1 MGCVDGAR
9 RIAAAGRAA
18 FHRSLEFAVTAAA
31 SEFELASAPTRTVG
45 GVGQRA
51 RPELPA
57 PVAPRRFQIVRC
69 LGYGGMGIVYEA
81 IDRERGGRVALKR
94 LRDAHPECLLR
105 FKREFRCL
113 AGRQHPNWVQAFELI
128 EEDGHWFITMEL
140 VEGVDFLT
148 WVLTGAGQRPFI
160 ERRLRDGLRQLV
172 RAVAALHDAGKVHR
186 DVKPSNVLVTRSG
199 RVVLLDFG
207 LVADLY
213 EDDFICAEGV
223 GTPAY
228 VAPEQMAAE
237 PPDRAADWYSV
248 GVVLYHALTGALPFA
263 GTASQIL
270 RRKAAE
276 DPMRPR
282 ERAAG
287 VPDDLEQLCVALLAR
302 DPAARPSGR
311 ELLAV
316 LADSVDL
323 KRKRLMP
330 EVKSAPTPVDA
341 APEHRLPALRSEIP
355 TATSESNGT
364 RCIALILIAATI
376 ALMYLMNV
384 GIDRPARAA
393 TCPTVDLL
401 SDGPSTT
408 RQVGRRTRN
417 RFRRDAAGTRDELAV
432 GLKEHVPRS
441 QVAALVDGEHRAD
454 RRLPTCPPRERS
466 GS

>member
-1 MGCVDGAR
+1 VKAGAARCDESLATVTNARHARDARTNRAVPGVSALARRLNPISSVMAQAAGAGIGCVDGAR

-18 FHRSLEFAVTAAA
+18 FPRSLELAVTAAA
-31 SEFELASAPTRTVG
+31 SELELASAPTRTVG

-105 FKREFRCL
+105 FKREFRCI

-148 WVLTGAGQRPFI
+148 WVLTGAGQRPFN

-186 DVKPSNVLVTRSG
+186 DVKPENVLVTRSG

-207 LVADLY
+207 LVVDLY
-213 EDDFICAEGV
+213 EDDFICGESV

-237 PPDRAADWYSV
+237 PPDHAADWYSV
-248 GVVLYHALTGALPFA
+248 GVLLYHALTGALPFA

-270 RRKAAE
+270 SRKAAE

-282 ERAAG
+282 ERVAG

-311 ELLAV
+311 ELLAL

-323 KRKRLMP
+323 ERKRLMP
-330 EVKSAPTPVDA
+330 EVKLDGELSAVPGDRVQLQ
-341 APEHRLPALRSEIP
+341 EV
-355 TATSESNGT
+355 
-364 RCIALILIAATI
+364 
-376 ALMYLMNV
+376 LMNLMLN
-384 GIDRPARAA
+384 GM
-393 TCPTVDLL
+393 
-401 SDGPSTT
+401 
-408 RQVGRRTRN
+408 
-417 RFRRDAAGTRDELAV
+417 
-432 GLKEHVPRS
+432 
-441 QVAALVDGEHRAD
+441 
-454 RRLPTCPPRERS
+454 
-466 GS
+466 